1 MPNLFNLLNKALI
14 ITLSCLALY
23 SCKGGPF
30 KSLPG
35 GQASTPE
42 GGLERARKNIEEGKG
57 ISIGG
62 LANRKTTY
70 EFSTA
75 NPMWRASLEVLDFIP
90 LTTVDYSGGMI
101 ITDWYSETDG
111 TSNESLKITVRFLS
125 NEIRADSLKI
135 VVHKKR
141 CSANNSCKMS
151 LLPAD
156 SQIKSELR
164 SVILRKAS
172 LIEKAS
178 KGKKSNK
185 KN

>member
-1 MPNLFNLLNKALI
+1 MKIFLVLAMSAIFLLN
-14 ITLSCLALY
+14 SCGGVKY
-23 SCKGGPF
+23 SPARENPTKG
-30 KSLPG
+30 
-35 GQASTPE
+35 E
-42 GGLERARKNIEEGKG
+42 DRARKNIEEGRG

-62 LANRKTTY
+62 ALKRGTNY